1 MTTAISLLYCILPFY
16 WLLLSRIKKTFP
28 PTKYLR
34 SMSSNEEYSY
44 IPTSTYFEARYTGP
58 TESEMTDEQKT
69 IRSSILASRP
79 RTGLSG
85 PFGPWLANPEIAQ
98 PSQQLGKVCR
108 YNTSL
113 SKRESELVILLT
125 GAKYKSDTEF
135 DIHAI
140 EANRAGVAWDV
151 IKSIPWRNEKFSL
164 ERVKKYM
171 LPVLHREHDKMKVNN
186 ENTGDQYW
194 PDRER
199 EIAIVLFTAE
209 LLDKKSVSDETYSRA
224 KEELGGKDSV
234 LVEITSI
241 LGYYAYVSYTLNVF
255 KIPSGMA
262 PVK

>member
-1 MTTAISLLYCILPFY
+1 
-16 WLLLSRIKKTFP
+16 
-28 PTKYLR
+28 
-34 SMSSNEEYSY
+34 MSSNEEYSY
-44 IPTSTYFEARYTGP
+44 IPTSNNFEARYSGP
-58 TESEMTDEQKT
+58 TESEMTDEQKA

-79 RTGLSG
+79 GTGLSG

-140 EANRAGVAWDV
+140 EANRAGVSFDV
-151 IKSIPWRNEKFSL
+151 IKSIPWRDEEFSL
-164 ERVKKYM
+164 ERVKKSL
-171 LPVLHREHDKMKVNN
+171 LPVLQKEHDKMKLNS
-186 ENTGDQYW
+186 EKTGDQHLANG
-194 PDRER
+194 ER
-199 EIAIVLFTAE
+199 EVAIILFTAE
-209 LLDKKSVSDETYSRA
+209 LLDKTSVSDETYART
-224 KEELGGKDSV
+224 KEVLGGKDSV

>member
-1 MTTAISLLYCILPFY
+1 
-16 WLLLSRIKKTFP
+16 
-28 PTKYLR
+28 
-34 SMSSNEEYSY
+34 MSSNDEYSY
-44 IPTSTYFEARYTGP
+44 IPSSTDFQARYTGP
-58 TESEMTDEQKT
+58 TESELTPEQRA

-79 RTGLSG
+79 HTGLSG

-108 YNTSL
+108 YDTSL

-151 IKSIPWRNEKFSL
+151 IRSIPWRGDEKFSL
-164 ERVKKYM
+164 EAVKRCL
-171 LPVLHREHDKMKVNN
+171 LPVLQKEHDNMELSGNYTK
-186 ENTGDQYW
+186 TS
-194 PDRER
+194 RER
-199 EIAIVLFTAE
+199 EAAIVLFTAE
-209 LLDKKSVSDETYSRA
+209 LLETSSVTDNTYEKTKA
-224 KEELGGKDSV
+224 VLDGKDSV
-234 LVEITSI
+234 LVEITAI

-255 KIPSGMA
+255 RIPSGIG